1 MYLSFGNKMYVI
13 LYGTNIN
20 PLYIIHIQWILDI
33 GAERGGLLASLAI
46 PFRGTLHS
54 GLLPYSLCS

>member
-13 LYGTNIN
+13 LYDANKN

-33 GAERGGLLASLAI
+33 VAERGGLPLVI
-46 PFRGTLHS
+46 PCGGTLHS